1 MKKFELLHWSPE
13 MVKTF
18 WDYESQFPENFF
30 AYRFGEE
37 IIHRLLPYIPA
48 RGHILDYGC
57 GPGNLIEK
65 LLQHDLKVAGLDFSP
80 VTKEVVVQ
88 RFRDNQNFMGAFE
101 PKDLISRSETFD
113 AVIIIE
119 VIEHL
124 YDSQLDELLGN
135 VQTLLRPG
143 GVAIFTTPN
152 EEVLED
158 SYILCPVSG
167 QLFHRWQHVRN
178 WSSESVA
185 SYLIS
190 YGFQIETS
198 FATNLSI
205 TFHTGNMKHPFKQ
218 KLTTLRKLLKRK
230 LKPGK
235 KPPHLVAIA
244 KKPV

>member
-1 MKKFELLHWSPE
+1 

-18 WDYESQFPENFF
+18 WDYESQFPEIFF
-30 AYRFGEE
+30 AHRFGDE
-37 IIHRLLPYIPA
+37 IIRRLSSYIPA
-48 RGHILDYGC
+48 RGHVLDYGC

-65 LLQHDLKVAGLDFSP
+65 LLQCDLKVAGLDFSP
-80 VTKEVVVQ
+80 ATKEFVTQ
-88 RFRDNQNFMGAFE
+88 RFCDNKNFTGAYE
-101 PKDLISRSETFD
+101 PKDLKSQAETFD

-124 YDSQLDELLGN
+124 YDRQLDELLN
-135 VQTLLRPG
+135 DVKTLLRPG
-143 GVAIFTTPN
+143 GIAIFTTPN

-178 WSSESVA
+178 WSSESVE
-185 SYLIS
+185 SCLTS
-190 YGFQIETS
+190 HGFQIETS
-198 FATNLSI
+198 FTTDFCI

-218 KLTTLRKLLKRK
+218 KITTLKKLLKRK

-235 KPPHLVAIA
+235 TQPHLVVIA
-244 KKPV
+244 RKPV